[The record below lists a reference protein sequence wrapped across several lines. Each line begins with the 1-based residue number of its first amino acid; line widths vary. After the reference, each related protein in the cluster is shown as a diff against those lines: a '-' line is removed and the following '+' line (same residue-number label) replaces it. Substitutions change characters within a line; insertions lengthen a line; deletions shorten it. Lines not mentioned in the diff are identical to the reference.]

1 MQLAVQSVLD
11 TKHFAKEWPF
21 KDEEDQRLTFICRF
35 TESEFKRRELSPG
48 VIVVVPLHAT
58 VGELKQASEY
68 VLNDTYCVAEQ
79 FVVSE
84 IDGLEEVEDHEL
96 LFGTIESGVEIW
108 VRGSG
113 MDLETTLRYEGGSD
127 SWMVR
132 CECGARDDDGERMM
146 ACEICE
152 VWKHTRCCGIEDS
165 EAVPSLFVC
174 KACCGSL
181 VPHITQPA
189 LGVEWSEHRVAL
201 GY

>member
-1 MQLAVQSVLD
+1 MYPESELVQLAVQSVLD

-113 MDLETTLRYEGGSD
+113 MDLETTLR
-127 SWMVR
+127 
-132 CECGARDDDGERMM
+132 
-146 ACEICE
+146 
-152 VWKHTRCCGIEDS
+152 
-165 EAVPSLFVC
+165 
-174 KACCGSL
+174 
-181 VPHITQPA
+181 
-189 LGVEWSEHRVAL
+189 
-201 GY
+201 